1 MPVKMKELAEFD
13 EMKSDFQKIGCR
25 INIRGGMKERGY
37 TEHDL
42 DFDVQLQERK
52 NLLAA
57 YSKIK
62 KWNRVLLEKYGI
74 FLDVQIF
81 NTKGKHIF
89 DFDGRLPFF
98 IKRPWERA
106 IIAPDGKVFKQDTRK

>member
-1 MPVKMKELAEFD
+1 MPIKMEDLVEFA
-13 EMKSDFQKIGCR
+13 EMKSDFQRISCR
-25 INIRGGMKERGY
+25 ISIRGGMKKRGY

-42 DFDVQLQERK
+42 DIDLQIGKRK

-57 YSKIK
+57 FSKMK
-62 KWNRVLLEKYGI
+62 KWNRVLLKKYSI

-81 NTKGKHIF
+81 NMEKEHIF
-89 DFDGRLPFF
+89 DFDGRFPFF

-106 IIAPDGKVFKQDTRK
+106 YLTLSGKVVKEDTRK